1 MSQDSKFKTSK
12 NAFNNR
18 GKTINIHSINTY
30 QFKSKIDKIKSNLL
44 NLLKILNKKRKQ
56 FMAMNLPLQK
66 EMFYSSTLILIK
78 GIWIVYQTEIQ
89 KKITVIPQ
97 VQISK
102 F

>member
-1 MSQDSKFKTSK
+1 MREEK
-12 NAFNNR
+12 R
-18 GKTINIHSINTY
+18 INIHSINTY
-30 QFKSKIDKIKSNLL
+30 RKFKSKIDKIKSNLL
-44 NLLKILNKKRKQ
+44 NLLKNLKQKRKQ
-56 FMAMNLPLQK
+56 FMAMVPLQK